1 MPDFLAVLA
10 DPSASYWLRDAIKSA
25 MKRDP
30 LDALRDAETLA
41 DVLRENL
48 ADIERR
54 NLDQPPTSPD
64 KAAR

>member
-54 NLDQPPTSPD
+54 NLDQVANIT
-64 KAAR
+64 R

>member
-1 MPDFLAVLA
+1 MSNFIEVLA

-41 DVLRENL
+41 EVLRENL

-54 NLDQPPTSPD
+54 NLDQ
-64 KAAR
+64 AANITR

>member
-10 DPSASYWLRDAIKSA
+10 DPSSSYWLRDAIKSA

-41 DVLRENL
+41 EVLRENL
-48 ADIERR
+48 AEIERS
-54 NLDQPPTSPD
+54 NQNPT
-64 KAAR
+64 ANITR

>member
-41 DVLRENL
+41 EVLRENL
-48 ADIERR
+48 AEIERS
-54 NLDQPPTSPD
+54 NQNPT
-64 KAAR
+64 ANITR